1 MYGKKKKKGN
11 EGKRICA
18 SKEGVVLLTDESFHL
33 RFSLVALV
41 LRAF

>member
-18 SKEGVVLLTDESFHL
+18 SKEEEGCVLLMDESFHL
-33 RFSLVALV
+33 RFSLVTLV
-41 LRAF
+41 